1 MPRDLPVGNGEL
13 MVAFDDRYQARDL
26 FWPRVGMPN
35 HAQGYPQRLGFWVD
49 GQFAWV
55 DDDEWQRDLRY
66 KPETLAT
73 DCLLRHDG
81 LGIAVRCSDVVDYHS
96 PVWFRSFEV
105 EDLTGKMRDARIFI
119 HHDLSIDASPVGD
132 TAYFDP
138 ELQGV
143 VHYKDQRWFLVAG
156 EDPLRYGVEHFT
168 TGTKRIGDAEGTWRD
183 AEDGHL
189 SRNPIAQGSVDS
201 TVGFHLH
208 VPAGG
213 VARATVW
220 LACGDSRE
228 ALVDLHDKIALKTA
242 RRMMDRTE
250 AYWRLWALK
259 EPIDF
264 SPLPEPIRDMYVR
277 SQLVLRTQVDN
288 GGAILAANDSDIQT
302 FAGDTYS
309 YMWPRDGALVAYGL
323 ALAGQSELSR
333 SFFRFCDDIVE
344 PSGWFRHKYN
354 PNGTLASS
362 WHPEVLDGRQVLA
375 VQQDETALVLWALR
389 EHFRIYRDVEFL
401 KPLYN
406 SIVIPCAN
414 WLLEH
419 RDHHGLPK
427 PSWDL
432 WEERRGIHTFTV
444 AATIGALKAAAE
456 FARDMGAMDHEE
468 RFLAGARRM
477 TDAMLEYLWVPEHE
491 RFARMAVPTEQGDY
505 RLDMTVDAANHGIFL
520 FGALPA
526 DDPRVVADMKAV
538 RDHLTVKTPIGG
550 VARYQRDYYH
560 RIEHQDLER
569 VPGNPWIICT
579 LWVALHD
586 IETATTM
593 DELNQVLEVFDWV
606 GQRARPSGVLPEQV
620 HPHNGDPV
628 SVSPLTWSHAV
639 VVTTVLRWLLKHAE
653 LSGKPSGVVAGL
665 ARQDELR

>member
-105 EDLTGKMRDARIFI
+105 EDLTGRMRDARIFI

-213 VARATVW
+213 VARATPPAGTCRWKPTVESTEPCAMG
-220 LACGDSRE
+220 LRERCPSSASRHVPS
-228 ALVDLHDKIALKTA
+228 A
-242 RRMMDRTE
+242 
-250 AYWRLWALK
+250 
-259 EPIDF
+259 
-264 SPLPEPIRDMYVR
+264 SPIR
-277 SQLVLRTQVDN
+277 LVPVVKCSTPYRN
-288 GGAILAANDSDIQT
+288 G
-302 FAGDTYS
+302 
-309 YMWPRDGALVAYGL
+309 
-323 ALAGQSELSR
+323 
-333 SFFRFCDDIVE
+333 
-344 PSGWFRHKYN
+344 
-354 PNGTLASS
+354 SS
-362 WHPEVLDGRQVLA
+362 PA
-375 VQQDETALVLWALR
+375 T
-389 EHFRIYRDVEFL
+389 
-401 KPLYN
+401 KN
-406 SIVIPCAN
+406 
-414 WLLEH
+414 H
-419 RDHHGLPK
+419 R
-427 PSWDL
+427 
-432 WEERRGIHTFTV
+432 
-444 AATIGALKAAAE
+444 
-456 FARDMGAMDHEE
+456 
-468 RFLAGARRM
+468 
-477 TDAMLEYLWVPEHE
+477 
-491 RFARMAVPTEQGDY
+491 
-505 RLDMTVDAANHGIFL
+505 
-520 FGALPA
+520 
-526 DDPRVVADMKAV
+526 
-538 RDHLTVKTPIGG
+538 
-550 VARYQRDYYH
+550 
-560 RIEHQDLER
+560 
-569 VPGNPWIICT
+569 
-579 LWVALHD
+579 
-586 IETATTM
+586 
-593 DELNQVLEVFDWV
+593 
-606 GQRARPSGVLPEQV
+606 
-620 HPHNGDPV
+620 
-628 SVSPLTWSHAV
+628 WS
-639 VVTTVLRWLLKHAE
+639 L
-653 LSGKPSGVVAGL
+653 
-665 ARQDELR
+665 